1 MLGTPPTCAPYAHSA
16 RTIRTTIPDIPER
29 HPMFLDVHQ
38 YTTTTSRVL
47 HDKQQ
52 FYVAMSIS
60 ASARSLRAVRPVPCT
75 TWPTRGR
82 AGCTIS
88 SPWASTPTIPP
99 PGRLIMDMDQGRR
112 RGCARSRSRP
122 RTRARSLSLASQHD
136 PARLS
141 PTLPTE
147 TRALHS
153 KLSPTIFHP
162 HDFTNSTNKGHTIN
176 FKIVIIYLLLF
187 IIISSHAGGC
197 AFRCHPHG
205 DNCRPQ
211 GHEPPHQRGSIQQ
224 TCERHATI
232 SMRYRTASPA
242 GVYKEPV
249 PRDPLLLAP
258 YEWMC
263 LSLPFIRGTREG
275 SKGRPRRGC
284 Q

>member
-1 MLGTPPTCAPYAHSA
+1 MFGTPPTCAPYAHSA

-52 FYVAMSIS
+52 FTWQCLFLRVRGHYGRC
-60 ASARSLRAVRPVPCT
+60 ARSRVRPGQLAGVLAARYHR
-75 TWPTRGR
+75 RGH
-82 AGCTIS
+82 
-88 SPWASTPTIPP
+88 PHQQFLLQDD
-99 PGRLIMDMDQGRR
+99 LIMDMDQGRR

-176 FKIVIIYLLLF
+176 YYCLF
-187 IIISSHAGGC
+187 IIY
-197 AFRCHPHG
+197 
-205 DNCRPQ
+205 Q
-211 GHEPPHQRGSIQQ
+211 
-224 TCERHATI
+224 
-232 SMRYRTASPA
+232 
-242 GVYKEPV
+242 VYYL
-249 PRDPLLLAP
+249 R
-258 YEWMC
+258 
-263 LSLPFIRGTREG
+263 
-275 SKGRPRRGC
+275 
-284 Q
+284 

>member
-1 MLGTPPTCAPYAHSA
+1 MLTYPERCDPERCHHVVQTASSCGSRDMGHSA
-16 RTIRTTIPDIPER
+16 PVRSQ
-29 HPMFLDVHQ
+29 LV
-38 YTTTTSRVL
+38 
-47 HDKQQ
+47 
-52 FYVAMSIS
+52 S
-60 ASARSLRAVRPVPCT
+60 A
-75 TWPTRGR
+75 TWHPTRGDHCYPPEDPQSLRTTRHPHR
-82 AGCTIS
+82 AQPLCGHAQRAANGGVNAPTT
-88 SPWASTPTIPP
+88 WRTSTPGPYEYDSARVP
-99 PGRLIMDMDQGRR
+99 SPGG
-112 RGCARSRSRP
+112 ARTASP
-122 RTRARSLSLASQHD
+122 AGVYKEELLS
-136 PARLS
+136 
-141 PTLPTE
+141 
-147 TRALHS
+147 
-153 KLSPTIFHP
+153 
-162 HDFTNSTNKGHTIN
+162 
-176 FKIVIIYLLLF
+176 F
-187 IIISSHAGGC
+187 IINSSHASGC

>member
-1 MLGTPPTCAPYAHSA
+1 MFGTPPTCAPYAHSA

-60 ASARSLRAVRPVPCT
+60 ASARSLQAVRPVPCVR
-75 TWPTRGR
+75 PGQLAGVLAARYHRRGH
-82 AGCTIS
+82 
-88 SPWASTPTIPP
+88 PHQQFLLQDD
-99 PGRLIMDMDQGRR
+99 LIMDMNQGRR

-136 PARLS
+136 PACLS

-162 HDFTNSTNKGHTIN
+162 HDFTNSTNKVGGSHHQ
-176 FKIVIIYLLLF
+176 LLL
-187 IIISSHAGGC
+187 
-197 AFRCHPHG
+197 
-205 DNCRPQ
+205 
-211 GHEPPHQRGSIQQ
+211 SIYQ
-224 TCERHATI
+224 
-232 SMRYRTASPA
+232 
-242 GVYKEPV
+242 V
-249 PRDPLLLAP
+249 
-258 YEWMC
+258 
-263 LSLPFIRGTREG
+263 
-275 SKGRPRRGC
+275 
-284 Q
+284 